1 MTPANVVAFGRR
13 IRELREQRK
22 QTDPRFNLRGFAQ
35 AVGLSPTFISR
46 LENGTG
52 VLPSNENIEKIA
64 TVLRTDKDELFAL
77 AAKVEPGVTGIIVA
91 KPAWA
96 DFLRTAK
103 SRGWS
108 ADEVQEAMER
118 RQSEDEDRP

>member
-1 MTPANVVAFGRR
+1 MTPTNVVAFGRR

-46 LENGTG
+46 LEHGTG
-52 VLPSNENIEKIA
+52 VLPSNENIEKMA
-64 TVLRTDKDELFAL
+64 ALLGADTDELFAL
-77 AAKVEPGVTGIIVA
+77 AAKVEPGVTEIIVE

-96 DFLRTAK
+96 DFLRTAQ

-108 ADEVQEAMER
+108 ADEVREAMER
-118 RQSEDEDRP
+118 RHADDEDRP